1 MNYLVSLVALAS
13 AFKRG
18 VGGGCFW
25 INSHKESGSR
35 LLSRST
41 AEGPSHQ
48 KLMSYLDHAVSS
60 ALCSEN
66 TAGLE
71 WGVVGGRVHPPSPS
85 PRICVCFKCFL
96 WLLSAE
102 GDQQLR
108 KNKAVLSWVCSC
120 SRIVRWKCLTLLSSS
135 FFFLP
140 FLSPCGEKKKPPF
153 DSQCNATVR
162 LLRLRN
168 SLIGS
173 ARQSLPFASSNCI
186 VFIFSARTNLFRH
199 PFSAHRPSRCCQTQE
214 CSQVSPA
221 ACFPA
226 LV

>member
-71 WGVVGGRVHPPSPS
+71 GGVVGGRVHPPP
-85 PRICVCFKCFL
+85 P
-96 WLLSAE
+96 
-102 GDQQLR
+102 
-108 KNKAVLSWVCSC
+108 
-120 SRIVRWKCLTLLSSS
+120 LTLATHMCVLYMLSVAPICRGRSAAQKEQSS
-135 FFFLP
+135 VIVSVQLFTNCSVEMVDIGCKAFFF
-140 FLSPCGEKKKPPF
+140 FFFSRSWARVEKKK
-153 DSQCNATVR
+153 
-162 LLRLRN
+162 
-168 SLIGS
+168 
-173 ARQSLPFASSNCI
+173 SLPLIPSVTPWSGCSD
-186 VFIFSARTNLFRH
+186 SATL
-199 PFSAHRPSRCCQTQE
+199 
-214 CSQVSPA
+214 
-221 ACFPA
+221 
-226 LV
+226 